1 MREITRVRS
10 QHLTEDHLAADGG
23 AERSKLKGT
32 ANSEQIET
40 ENIKN

>member
-32 ANSEQIET
+32 ANSEQMEA
-40 ENIKN
+40 ENIEN